1 MTDTIR
7 IRLPWPSR
15 HLSPNARLHWAQ
27 RHKAVKA
34 ARAEAF
40 VLAKQALADHQW
52 QPPRELSRPITFT
65 VSLLPPANGRRRD
78 FDNAIASL
86 KPLLDGL
93 ADAMAVN
100 DHLFRPVFRMAN
112 AEGRGAVIVDLPIEA
127 AQEAQER
134 EVGLGPSMS
143 SPEWLKAS

>member
-1 MTDTIR
+1 MTDSIR

-27 RHKAVKA
+27 RHKAVRA

-40 VLAKQALADHQW
+40 ALAKQALTDHQW
-52 QPPRELSRPITFT
+52 QRPRDLSRPIAFT

-100 DHLFRPVFRMAN
+100 DHLFRPVFRMAD
-112 AEGRGAVIVDLPIEA
+112 AKGRGAVVVDLPIGA
-127 AQEAQER
+127 AGEPVER
-134 EVGLGPSMS
+134 EDGVIPATGA
-143 SPEWLKAS
+143 PEWLRVS